1 MRASLALSAV
11 LAAALAA
18 AGPCRPAAAQFYE
31 KVDLAQ
37 AAADALVDALD
48 GGNPAIG
55 SSVATLAALDDPQ
68 ADALFRAM
76 ARSGNPAARVYGVL
90 GAALASGK
98 GIDPAL
104 YSGLADRDERAAVIR
119 ESNVTGIL
127 RKSPVGAL
135 LAEGDLPPAA
145 VLSLVAEAG
154 RRGEPWDAA
163 LLVPIAA
170 SDDPIAAGFASLLLR
185 SGQAPAS
192 RDESAWTAFRPRLA
206 RMTPAERAP
215 TLLGLVEATLLFE
228 LRSAVPMLLAEVARD
243 GTPVEVRAAAVGMAL
258 RLDPARGVD
267 AWRSDST
274 GDGSQR
280 SLVRAAMQLLAAAGP
295 GIAPEAFDD
304 VRNGNPVLDAIANA
318 GQAQCRGDD
327 PVPTLV
333 ALLDSGHSGAAEWA
347 LIRAGELPPEKSAP
361 VWRHLLK
368 TMESAPAG
376 EEPPAPVLTGLARE
390 LMRSDPDAVR
400 KLIDRFAS
408 SPTLAVAIMSGVHE
422 SKVPQAQDIARERR
436 GSLPRMGES
445 IAVLTLARAGA
456 PLTEADRTLLARAAA
471 GGGDLQPGLALEAA
485 WYYVKSQGKSA
496 DAAARLAGASAGT
509 SSASEGR

>member
-1 MRASLALSAV
+1 MRASLAATAL
-11 LAAALAA
+11 LAAALSGFA
-18 AGPCRPAAAQFYE
+18 PCRPACAQFYD
-31 KVDLAQ
+31 KVDLSQ
-37 AAADALVDALD
+37 AATESLVDALD
-48 GGNPAIG
+48 GGSTAIG
-55 SSVATLAALDDPQ
+55 SSVATLAGIGDPSVE
-68 ADALFRAM
+68 ALFRAM
-76 ARSGNPAARVYGVL
+76 ARSANPAARVYGVL
-90 GAALASGK
+90 GAALAGGK
-98 GIDPAL
+98 GIDPSL
-104 YSGLADRDERAAVIR
+104 YAVLADRDERAAVIR

-127 RKSPVGAL
+127 RKSPVAEL
-135 LAEGDLPPAA
+135 LKQGDLPAAA
-145 VLSLVAEAG
+145 VLSLVAEGG
-154 RRGEPWDAA
+154 RRGEPWDAE
-163 LLVPIAA
+163 VVRPIAA

-185 SGQAPAS
+185 AGPTAAAS
-192 RDESAWTAFRPRLA
+192 DQTAWKAFRGRLA
-206 RMTPAERAP
+206 GMDPAERAP

-228 LRSAVPMLLAEVARD
+228 LRGAVPVLLEEAARE
-243 GTPVEVRAAAVGMAL
+243 GTPVEVRTAAVGMAL
-258 RLDPARGVD
+258 RLDPARGVE

-280 SLVRAAMQLLAAAGP
+280 SLMRSAMQLLAAAGP
-295 GIAPEAFDD
+295 GIPPEAFDD

-347 LIRAGELPPEKSAP
+347 LIRAGELPPERSAP
-361 VWRHLLK
+361 VWRHLVT

-376 EEPPAPVLTGLARE
+376 EEPPAPVLSGLARE

-400 KLIDRFAS
+400 KLLDRFAQ

-422 SKVPQAQDIARERR
+422 SKAPQAQDIARERR

-456 PLTEADRTLLARAAA
+456 PLTEADVTMLARAAA
-471 GGGDLQPGLALEAA
+471 GGGDVQPGLALEAA

-496 DAAARLAGASAGT
+496 DAAARLAGASADEPR
-509 SSASEGR
+509 AAEGR